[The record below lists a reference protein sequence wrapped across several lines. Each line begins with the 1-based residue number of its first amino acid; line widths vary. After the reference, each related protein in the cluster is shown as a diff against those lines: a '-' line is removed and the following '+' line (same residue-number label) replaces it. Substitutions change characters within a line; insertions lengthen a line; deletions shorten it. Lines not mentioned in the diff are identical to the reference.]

1 MTDAVQ
7 IELIRAVAV
16 IPASIGSVAAAWFAY
31 KASVHSKE
39 ASAAAKTIESNTD
52 GLSDKL
58 NALTAKSSHAE
69 GVLDEKTRAENELS
83 HVEPAL
89 FTRAPDSG
97 EADPKV
103 LP

>member
-7 IELIRAVAV
+7 IELIRALAV

-39 ASAAAKTIESNTD
+39 ASATAKTIESNTN
-52 GLSDKL
+52 GLSHQL

-69 GVLDEKTRAENELS
+69 GVLDEKIRAEKEAS
-83 HVEPAL
+83 TVEPA
-89 FTRAPDSG
+89 RPD
-97 EADPKV
+97 ARDR
-103 LP
+103 